1 MATAERE
8 FSRTFGGSQEK
19 PELSKDY
26 NNAVMTD
33 CKWLKSGV
41 SRQCG
46 QSGRISTAV

>member
-8 FSRTFGGSQEK
+8 FSRAFGGSQEK

-26 NNAVMTD
+26 NNAVVTD
-33 CKWLKSGV
+33 CKSLESGV

-46 QSGRISTAV
+46 KAGRISTGV